1 MSKFREDFQRSYT
14 EAKEAAH
21 HKKRGARFYISIV
34 TFILIAIVIWNTR
47 SEMAQAFQLMTKAN
61 IWVLL
66 LIIPVQFFSYL
77 ASAEIFLTY
86 LRGRGQLKD
95 VSTVG
100 STSMALEFN
109 FVNHVFPTAGVS
121 GASYMIWRLGKLGV
135 PAGQAMMSQIINW
148 ISLGSTFIIMMIISL
163 IIATAEN
170 KAANWLIMATT
181 IAAVALVLVLIFGS
195 FLIGSRERL
204 MSFGKW
210 LARHINNF
218 GHKVLKRKKP
228 PMRMQAVEDFVNDFF
243 DDFQAIKQ
251 DKALLKGPI
260 VWGFISNLLDVMLI
274 AIAFWSLGYPID
286 LALLLIGFGAASVG
300 AFAMATPGGVGAYEA
315 VMIGVLVAGGA
326 PTEMA
331 SAGTILS
338 RVILIIGTIVVG
350 AVAYHRTMTKYG
362 QPDYQA
368 ASMADKKRDDEREKM
383 KQSSI
388 KKTSSASSGKK
399 SEATK

>member
-218 GHKVLKRKKP
+218 GQKVLKRKKP

-368 ASMADKKRDDEREKM
+368 ASKADKKRDDEREKM

>member
-1 MSKFREDFQRSYT
+1 
-14 EAKEAAH
+14 
-21 HKKRGARFYISIV
+21 
-34 TFILIAIVIWNTR
+34 
-47 SEMAQAFQLMTKAN
+47 
-61 IWVLL
+61 LL
-66 LIIPVQFFSYL
+66 
-77 ASAEIFLTY
+77 
-86 LRGRGQLKD
+86 
-95 VSTVG
+95 
-100 STSMALEFN
+100 
-109 FVNHVFPTAGVS
+109 
-121 GASYMIWRLGKLGV
+121 
-135 PAGQAMMSQIINW
+135 
-148 ISLGSTFIIMMIISL
+148 
-163 IIATAEN
+163 AEN

-368 ASMADKKRDDEREKM
+368 ASKADKKRDDEREKM

>member
-368 ASMADKKRDDEREKM
+368 ASKADKKRDDEREKM
-383 KQSSI
+383 KQGSI

>member
-61 IWVLL
+61 ILVLL

-218 GHKVLKRKKP
+218 SHKVLKRKKP

-251 DKALLKGPI
+251 DKALLKRPI
-260 VWGFISNLLDVMLI
+260 IWGFISNLLDVMLI

-368 ASMADKKRDDEREKM
+368 ASKADKKRDDKREKM

>member
-163 IIATAEN
+163 IITTAEN

-368 ASMADKKRDDEREKM
+368 ASKADKKRDDEREKM

>member
-47 SEMAQAFQLMTKAN
+47 SEMTQAFQLMTKAN
-61 IWVLL
+61 ILVLL

-148 ISLGSTFIIMMIISL
+148 ISLGSTFIVMMIISL

-368 ASMADKKRDDEREKM
+368 ASKADKKRDDEREKM

>member
-368 ASMADKKRDDEREKM
+368 ASKADKKRDDEREKM

>member
-61 IWVLL
+61 ILVLL

-218 GHKVLKRKKP
+218 GQKVLKRKKP

-315 VMIGVLVAGGA
+315 VMIGVLVAGGV

-368 ASMADKKRDDEREKM
+368 ASKADKKRDDEREKM

>member
-21 HKKRGARFYISIV
+21 HKKRGTRFYISIV

-47 SEMAQAFQLMTKAN
+47 SEMTQAFQLMTKAN
-61 IWVLL
+61 ILVLL

-218 GHKVLKRKKP
+218 SHKVLKRKKP

-368 ASMADKKRDDEREKM
+368 ASKADKKRDDEREKM

>member
-1 MSKFREDFQRSYT
+1 MSKFRDDFQRSYT

-34 TFILIAIVIWNTR
+34 TFILIAVVIWNTR
-47 SEMAQAFQLMTKAN
+47 SEMAQAFQSMTKAN

-77 ASAEIFLTY
+77 ASTEIFFTY

-148 ISLGSTFIIMMIISL
+148 ISLGSTFIVMMIISL

-181 IAAVALVLVLIFGS
+181 IAAVALVLALVFGS

-210 LARHINNF
+210 LARHLNNF
-218 GHKVLKRKKP
+218 GYKVLKRKKP
-228 PMRMQAVEDFVNDFF
+228 LMRMSSVESFVNDFF
-243 DDFQAIKQ
+243 DDFQAIKE

-260 VWGFISNLLDVMLI
+260 AWGFISNLLDVMLI
-274 AIAFWSLGYPID
+274 AIAFWALGYPID
-286 LALLLIGFGAASVG
+286 FALLLIGFGAASVG

-315 VMIGVLVAGGA
+315 VMIGVLVAGGVPA
-326 PTEMA
+326 EMA

-338 RVILIIGTIVVG
+338 RVILIVGTIAVG
-350 AVAYHRTMTKYG
+350 AVAYHHTMTKYG

-368 ASMADKKRDDEREKM
+368 ANKVDKRRDAARDKARAKSTA
-383 KQSSI
+383 KVAP
-388 KKTSSASSGKK
+388 KSG
-399 SEATK
+399 ATK